1 MTEAS
6 LSRGAFISGVVRAKI
21 NYWRR
26 IVPAYFGGGVSQLTF
41 WHDHPAINDRAF
53 NGGLAEYYQDFSQ
66 KADYPGPYDS
76 EGVPL
81 LDYRGK
87 IGRQYNP
94 IAIAQY
100 GLGNYNLY
108 RQTEHRVVLG

>member
-1 MTEAS
+1 MTET
-6 LSRGAFISGVVRAKI
+6 AFTRDIPVSGGLRARI

-26 IVPAYFGGGVSQLTF
+26 IIPAYFGRGVSQLTF
-41 WHDHPAINDRAF
+41 WHDDPRINERAF
-53 NGGLAEYYQDFSQ
+53 DGGLAEYYQDFSQ

-76 EGVPL
+76 QGVPL

-108 RQTEHRVVLG
+108 R